1 MDRVRI
7 AVIGVGWWGTHGHLL
22 PLSQDPAAEVVAVY
36 SRTAA
41 KAQAQAERYGVPRW
55 YDDVERM
62 LDECALD
69 AVVVATTPN
78 VHYPQAKLAL
88 ERGLHTLVEKPFM
101 LRAEHA
107 RELAEIAQ
115 QRGLLLSVA
124 HPYLFNPTIMAAR
137 ELVHERVGPIVGV
150 NALFSQRVIDLY
162 RGDSGWLRRP
172 WSTRPEFQPPNAT
185 SYSDPAVVGGG
196 EGHTQAS
203 HLVGTLLWVTGL
215 RPREVFAY
223 MEQCDT
229 RVDVVDALSLR
240 FEGGA
245 LGTLMANGYVPD
257 SVHTHDLTVFGQQ
270 GVVRLAW
277 DNAGGRS
284 ALLLNGACEPITAEG
299 GGHTAEVPRNFVRA
313 ILGQEELRT
322 PASLA
327 VDEVTILDAAYRSAA
342 SGAPAGIDA

>member
-7 AVIGVGWWGTHGHLL
+7 AIIGVGWWGTTGHLA

-41 KAQAQAERYGVPRW
+41 KAQAQAQRYGVPRW
-55 YDDVERM
+55 YDNVERM
-62 LDECALD
+62 LDECSLD

-78 VHYPQAKLAL
+78 VHYAQAKLAL

-101 LRAEHA
+101 LQAAHA
-107 RELAEIAQ
+107 RELAEMANE
-115 QRGLLLSVA
+115 RGLLLSVA
-124 HPYLFNPTIMAAR
+124 HPFLFSPTIMRAR
-137 ELVHERVGPIVGV
+137 ELVRDRVGTVVAV
-150 NALFSQRVIDLY
+150 NALFAQRVIDLY
-162 RGDSGWLRRP
+162 RGDPGGLLRAWQGRA
-172 WSTRPEFQPPNAT
+172 EFQPPNAS
-185 SYSDPAVVGGG
+185 SYADPAVVGGG

-215 RPREVFAY
+215 RPQEVFAY
-223 MEQCDT
+223 MENADT
-229 RVDVVDALSLR
+229 QVDVVDALALR

-245 LGTLMANGYVPD
+245 VGTLLTNGHLPAG
-257 SVHTHDLTVFGQQ
+257 VHTHDLTVYGQE

-277 DNAGGRS
+277 DNAGGHA
-284 ALLLNGACEPITAEG
+284 ALLLDGACEPIPLQG
-299 GGHTAEVPRNFVRA
+299 GSHTAEVPCNFCRA

-327 VDEVTILDAAYRSAA
+327 VDEVAILDAAYRSAA
-342 SGAPAGIDA
+342 SGAPARTDA

>member
-55 YDDVERM
+55 YDDAERM

-78 VHYPQAKLAL
+78 VHYAQAKLAL
-88 ERGLHTLVEKPFM
+88 E
-101 LRAEHA
+101 
-107 RELAEIAQ
+107 
-115 QRGLLLSVA
+115 RGLLLSVA
-124 HPYLFNPTIMAAR
+124 HPYLFNPTIVRAR
-137 ELVHERVGPIVGV
+137 ELVLERAGAIVGV
-150 NALFSQRVIDLY
+150 NALFAQRCIDLY

-172 WSTRPEFQPPNAT
+172 WSGRPGFQPPNAT
-185 SYSDPAVVGGG
+185 SYSDPAVAGGG

-223 MEQCDT
+223 MENADT
-229 RVDVVDALSLR
+229 QVDVIDALSLR
-240 FEGGA
+240 FQGGA
-245 LGTLMANGYVPD
+245 VGTLMANGFLPD
-257 SVHTHDLTVFGQQ
+257 SVHTHDLTVFGQE
-270 GVVRLAW
+270 GVLRLAW
-277 DNAGGRS
+277 DNAGGQA
-284 ALLLNGACEPITAEG
+284 ALLVNGACEPITAQG
-299 GGHTAEVPRNFVRA
+299 GGATAEVPRNFVRA

-327 VDEVTILDAAYRSAA
+327 VDEVAILDAAYRSAA
-342 SGAPAGIDA
+342 SGAPERTDA